1 MPATGESRSDS
12 SLIEAWRDGDERA
25 ATELVRRHAAP
36 LARFLSAA
44 GAGAGAGAGEDIE
57 DLVQETFLRA
67 FRRIETFRGVS
78 SFRTWLM
85 TIGSNLLK
93 DSWRRRSRRP
103 EVSLEER
110 DIVDE
115 AGDPQDKVVAGDI
128 AARIGAFVQTL
139 PRMQRDVF
147 LLRAQQGVEYE
158 EIASALGTT
167 AGAARVHYHHA
178 IKRLKALLD

>member
-12 SLIEAWRDGDERA
+12 SLIEAWRDGDEGA
-25 ATELVRRHAAP
+25 ATGLVRRHAAP

-44 GAGAGAGAGEDIE
+44 GAGAGEDVE

-115 AGDPQDKVVAGDI
+115 AGDPQDKAVAGDT
-128 AARIGAFVQTL
+128 AARIGVFVQTL

-158 EIASALGTT
+158 EIARALGTT